1 MSKPKKKRKMQFSK
15 FVCCFG
21 MVLVPIV
28 YFMDFALSLLGKEPL
43 GETTR
48 SVITIFGG
56 FCTGGY
62 FTLTGARDLSLNKH
76 GVKINND
83 DNDNV

>member
-1 MSKPKKKRKMQFSK
+1 MTAPKRKKRKMQFSK

-21 MVLVPIV
+21 IVLVPVV
-28 YFMDFALSLLGKEPL
+28 YLMDFALSLLGKEPL

-62 FTLTGARDLSLNKH
+62 FALTGARDLSLNAH
-76 GVKINND
+76 GLTMND
-83 DNDNV
+83 KGEE